1 MKTLAAVIA
10 VCAISW
16 TLAGCL
22 EIDLSRVNG
31 NQKTDDVSDTE
42 VTE

>member
-1 MKTLAAVIA
+1 MKTFAAVIA
-10 VCAISW
+10 VIGISL

-31 NQKTDDVSDTE
+31 NQKTDDAADVDVAE
-42 VTE
+42 